1 MFTRRPVT
9 VVILAMALIAG
20 CSPGAATPPPL
31 PSSGSQTAAAT
42 QAPSPTDASTDALPP
57 SEEPS
62 EAPSEEPAPTD
73 VPSEEPEPSP
83 SEAATQEPTDEP
95 SPTAAAVSE
104 GCQAANLTGL
114 KNPGRLT
121 LSTDTPAFPPWWGGD
136 PDTQYPNEPEGGSGW
151 EGGDPY
157 SAEGYEGAVAYA
169 VAEALGFAPDTVDWV
184 QNAVF
189 ELAFAPGEK
198 PFDYHLAQISIRP
211 RRAEAVDFSETYLD
225 ANQAILALTPNP
237 IVGTTSIEA
246 LKEFRLGAQTGTT
259 SFELIEDVIAP
270 NAEASVYNDNTAA
283 LQALQNGQIDGLVV
297 DSNTAIFMR
306 DAILEDFG
314 TPEPEATVVGQFDDS
329 DQVDEVGIVLEL
341 DSPLTECV
349 NEALD
354 VIKANGTLDAIY
366 EEWISAGQEI
376 PFFE

>member
-1 MFTRRPVT
+1 MFTRRPIT
-9 VVILAMALIAG
+9 VVILAMALLAG
-20 CSPGAATPPPL
+20 CSPGAASPTPL
-31 PSSGSQTAAAT
+31 PPAASSTATAAAD
-42 QAPSPTDASTDALPP
+42 PSPTEAATEEPSP

-62 EAPSEEPAPTD
+62 EDPSEDPSEEPSD
-73 VPSEEPEPSP
+73 EPEPSP
-83 SEAATQEPTDEP
+83 SEAATQAPTPAP
-95 SPTAAAVSE
+95 SPTAAGVSE
-104 GCQAANLTGL
+104 QCQAANLTGL

-157 SAEGYEGAVAYA
+157 SGEGYEGAVSYA
-169 VAEALGFAPDTVDWV
+169 VAEALGFAPETVDWV
-184 QNAVF
+184 QNVKF
-189 ELAFAPGEK
+189 ELAFAPGAK
-198 PFDYHLAQISIRP
+198 PFDFHLAQISIRP

-225 ANQAILALTPNP
+225 ANQAILALTSNAM
-237 IVGTTSIEA
+237 VGATTIEG
-246 LKEFRLGAQTGTT
+246 LREYRFGAAVGTT
-259 SFELIEDVIAP
+259 SFELIEDVIQP
-270 NAEASVYNDNTAA
+270 NTEASVYNDNSAA

-297 DSNTAIFMR
+297 DSNTAIYMR
-306 DAILEDFG
+306 DAQLEDFD
-314 TPEPEATVVGQFDDS
+314 TPEPEATVVGQFADS
-329 DQVDEVGIVLEL
+329 EQVDQVGLVLEL

>member
-1 MFTRRPVT
+1 MFTRRPIT
-9 VVILAMALIAG
+9 VVILAMALLAG
-20 CSPGAATPPPL
+20 CSPGAASPTPL
-31 PSSGSQTAAAT
+31 PPAASPTAAAT
-42 QAPSPTDASTDALPP
+42 EQPSPTDAATEEPSP

-62 EAPSEEPAPTD
+62 EVPEPTD
-73 VPSEEPEPSP
+73 EPSDEPEPSP
-83 SEAATQEPTDEP
+83 SEAATQAPTPAP
-95 SPTAAAVSE
+95 SPTAAAVSDQ
-104 GCQAANLTGL
+104 CQAANLTGL

-157 SAEGYEGAVAYA
+157 SGEGYEGAVSYA
-169 VAEALGFAPDTVDWV
+169 VAEALGFGPDTVDWV
-184 QNAVF
+184 QNVDFA
-189 ELAFAPGEK
+189 LAFAPGEK
-198 PFDYHLAQISIRP
+198 PFDFHLAQISIRP

-225 ANQAILALTPNP
+225 ANQAILALTTNS
-237 IVGTTSIEA
+237 IVGTTTIEG
-246 LKEFRLGAQTGTT
+246 LKDFRLGAQTGTT
-259 SFELIEDVIAP
+259 SFELIEGVIAP
-270 NAEASVYNDNTAA
+270 NIEASVYNDNTAA
-283 LQALQNGQIDGLVV
+283 LQALRNGQIDGLVV
-297 DSNTAIFMR
+297 DSNTAIYMR

-366 EEWISAGQEI
+366 EQWISEGQEI
-376 PFFE
+376 LFFE